1 MTVNMLFNHPPTLR
15 SCAFICLCL
24 FSLLG
29 FSEQTWTVNSK
40 QMDVE
45 QLIISVAKATN
56 KTIIIDPKVKGKVQ
70 VVSSKPLNKQQYY
83 ELFLSI
89 LEVHGF
95 VAVESGEVVRVVP
108 QKDARTSPVR
118 VVDDAGLGNS
128 EVVTQVIQ
136 LENISAA
143 KLIPVLRPL
152 APQQAHMAAY
162 TGSNAIIISDTS
174 ANIARIRRVIE
185 KIDHSALEK
194 TEIVPLQHAAAEDVV
209 KMLEKLQKNEQ
220 TKGQAQTNRLLLVAD
235 KRTNSLLVNGD
246 ELERQRIRALIKHID
261 SPLAQSGNVKVV
273 YLEYADAGEM
283 AKVLSKVVQNI
294 EDMSGASDKPRANNK
309 SSSATVEADKGT
321 NSLVIT
327 ADADVM
333 QSLLAVVAKLD
344 IRRAQVLVEAII
356 VEIEDTND
364 RNLGVEWLFLNDNGA
379 YGSST
384 DAGLAGRVVGGAL
397 PAEGS
402 DSNDLDTGGIASALA
417 GTAGQVLGYA
427 SLNDGLK
434 FNVVLNALQANSKAN
449 ILSTPSL
456 LTLDNEEASIVVAR
470 KVPFTTGSYTSTG
483 SGGSAPENPFQTVER
498 QDVGIT
504 LKVTPQINE
513 GDSMVLT
520 ISQEASDIIPTA
532 GLVNGNIVT
541 SERTIE
547 TTVLVDDGEAI
558 VLGGLIGDKVNET
571 IQKVPVLGS
580 IPYLGALFRST
591 STNYTKQHLMVFLR
605 ATIVRDKKDMSAATG
620 AKYRL
625 IRNQRAEMNAKG
637 THFFSDDEL
646 PMLPEWV
653 EQMDQLDDMREQQK
667 TTPATDSDG

>member
-1 MTVNMLFNHPPTLR
+1 MTVNMWFNEKTALH

-24 FSLLG
+24 FTLSG

-83 ELFLSI
+83 DLFLSI
-89 LEVHGF
+89 LDVHGF
-95 VAVESGEVVRVVP
+95 AAIESGNVVRVVP

-118 VVDDAGLGNS
+118 VVDQAGRSNS

-162 TGSNAIIISDTS
+162 AGSNAIIISDTS

-220 TKGQAQTNRLLLVAD
+220 TKGQAQSNRLLLVAD

-246 ELERQRIRALIKHID
+246 ELERQRIKTLIKHID
-261 SPLAQSGNVKVV
+261 SPLTQSGNVKVV
-273 YLEYADAGEM
+273 YLEYADANEM

-294 EDMSGASDKPRANNK
+294 EEISASTDKPRATNK
-309 SSSATVEADKGT
+309 KSTATVEADEGT

-333 QSLLAVVAKLD
+333 QSLLAVVDKLD

-364 RNLGVEWLFLNDNGA
+364 RNLGVEWLFLNDNGG

-384 DAGLAGRVVGGAL
+384 ESGLAGRIVGGAL
-397 PAEGS
+397 PEDG
-402 DSNDLDTGGIASALA
+402 DDGDLDTGGIASALA
-417 GTAGQVLGYA
+417 GTAGQVLGLA
-427 SLNDGLK
+427 SLDSGLK
-434 FNVVLNALQANSKAN
+434 FNVVLNALQSNSKAN

-456 LTLDNEEASIVVAR
+456 LTLDNEEASIIVAR

-513 GDSMVLT
+513 GDSMVLS

-541 SERTIE
+541 SERTIQ

-571 IQKVPVLGS
+571 IQKVPFLGS

-605 ATIVRDKKDMSAATG
+605 ATIVRDRKDMDTAT
-620 AKYRL
+620 ASKYRL

-637 THFFSDDEL
+637 THFFEDDEL
-646 PMLPEWV
+646 PMLPEWM
-653 EQMDQLDDMREQQK
+653 EQMDQLDDIRDQQAPTAVTEK
-667 TTPATDSDG
+667 SDG